1 MEIWVIA
8 YEQKGSTLL
17 IWVKALF
24 HYHSTFMMSVPELSQ
39 RVSFL
44 KKLLDSRAASYKK
57 LLKLRG
63 RLDLVLT
70 HARSVSSQDADFS
83 QASTPLVEVDEDA
96 ITAINSDDEND
107 EEIDEE
113 GEEGEEEEEDEKMGY
128 EEDDEDSEE
137 EEDDDDD

>member
-1 MEIWVIA
+1 
-8 YEQKGSTLL
+8 
-17 IWVKALF
+17 
-24 HYHSTFMMSVPELSQ
+24 MMSVPELSR

-44 KKLLDSRAASYKK
+44 KKLLENRAASYKK

-96 ITAINSDDEND
+96 ITAINSDDDMEEEGGEFYDDDRTSEEDSVEDGEEDEDEDED
-107 EEIDEE
+107 EEEDDS
-113 GEEGEEEEEDEKMGY
+113 EEEEED
-128 EEDDEDSEE
+128 D
-137 EEDDDDD
+137 